1 MTHSPQATGRGTL
14 VFIGVDT
21 HGSSI
26 MGLFPRWAELL
37 ELDARIEGWDVQ
49 GGVEPTTHKEKG
61 G

>member
-37 ELDARIEGWDVQ
+37 ELDARIEGWDVPAGTQ
-49 GGVEPTTHKEKG
+49 PAT
-61 G
+61 